1 MGAQYL
7 RFPLRMIKNP
17 SLQTGAGQI
26 IDFYVSPTARSFPF
40 FISKFAVFPA
50 PVFLNIF
57 NHKFECRT
65 PSESDFYL
73 LLDDFFLLRL
83 DVSVS

>member
-1 MGAQYL
+1 ML
-7 RFPLRMIKNP
+7 KKT
-17 SLQTGAGQI
+17 SLQTVAGQI
-26 IDFYVSPTARSFPF
+26 IDFHVSPTARSFPC

-73 LLDDFFLLRL
+73 WLDDFFFLHL